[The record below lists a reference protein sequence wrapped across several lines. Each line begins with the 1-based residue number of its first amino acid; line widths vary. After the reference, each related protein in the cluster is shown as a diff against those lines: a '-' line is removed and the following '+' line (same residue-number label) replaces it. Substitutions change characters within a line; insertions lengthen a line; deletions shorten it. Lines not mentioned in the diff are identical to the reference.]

1 MKNAVIAVLILAVV
15 VVGYYAA
22 TTLRLPMENI
32 EGKTEKVIRSD
43 LTLPINA
50 TGEVRPALRI
60 EVKSEASG
68 EVIEI
73 AKRPGDRVRV
83 GDLLIR
89 LQPDDEQRSVDR
101 STQELQIA
109 EARLNTSRINLEQ
122 ARGADIVSA
131 QAQVDQ
137 LKPLVDLAKFRKEKL
152 DRLPDD
158 QKNDEE
164 IIQREVEVKRQIAQL
179 EAAKAGLEK
188 ARLTIPRAEH
198 ELKQAESSYATA
210 KANLGDAQK
219 RLTKTTILSPIDGV
233 VADVKIQ
240 IGEVIQGGKTT
251 FTGGTILA
259 VLLDVE
265 KLLVRAEVDESD
277 IGRVMALAPPWAQP
291 GHDESV
297 KAPDKPSEAAKTM
310 QHLPVITVESFRDE
324 EFQGL
329 IERIYPEPKSLQGV
343 VTYLVD
349 VVVTSANR
357 GRLLSGMR
365 AEVRFTSEHVENVLL
380 CPNEAIRE
388 GPNGKLGVYVPKA
401 GAQPS
406 EHETEFVPCKFGLD
420 NGNYSEVHEGLDEGA
435 VVYTKLPSKR
445 EEKEKSRKGGR
456 DS

>member
-1 MKNAVIAVLILAVV
+1 MKNTVIVILLLTVL

-32 EGKTEKVIRSD
+32 EGKTEKIIRSD

-50 TGEVRPALRI
+50 TGEVRPALRV

-73 AKRPGDRVRV
+73 AKRPGDQVRA
-83 GDLLIR
+83 GDLLVR

-101 STQELQIA
+101 AKQDLQIA

-122 ARGADIVSA
+122 ARGSDIVSA

-137 LKPLVDLAKFRKEKL
+137 LEPMVALAKFRKVKL
-152 DRLPDD
+152 DRLPEE

-164 IIQREVEVKRQIAQL
+164 VIQRSTEVDRQVAQL
-179 EAAKAGLEK
+179 EAAKAGLERAK
-188 ARLTIPRAEH
+188 LAVPRAEH
-198 ELKQAESSYATA
+198 ELKQAESAFETA

-219 RLTKTTILSPIDGV
+219 RLSKTTITSPIDGV
-233 VADVKIQ
+233 IADVKVQ

-251 FTGGTILA
+251 FTGGTVLA
-259 VLLDVE
+259 VLLHVE

-277 IGRVMALAPPWAQP
+277 IGRVLALAPPWAQP
-291 GHDESV
+291 GHDDSV
-297 KAPDKPSEAAKTM
+297 KMPVDPSEAAKTLE
-310 QHLPVITVESFRDE
+310 HLPRITVESFRDE
-324 EFQGL
+324 EFQGI

-349 VVVTSANR
+349 VVVTSENR
-357 GRLLSGMR
+357 TRLLSGMR

-388 GPNGKLGVYVPKA
+388 GPKGQLGVYIPKA
-401 GAQPS
+401 GGAPS
-406 EHETEFVPCKFGLD
+406 AHETTFVPCKFGLD
-420 NGNYSEVHEGLDEGA
+420 NGNYSEVREGLNEGS
-435 VVYTKLPSKR
+435 VVYTKLPAKQ
-445 EEKEKSRKGGR
+445 EGR
-456 DS
+456 G

>member
-1 MKNAVIAVLILAVV
+1 VKNAIIAILLLVVV

-32 EGKTEKVIRSD
+32 EGKTEKVVRSD

-50 TGEVRPALRI
+50 TGEVRPALRV

-73 AKRPGDRVRV
+73 AKRAGDRVRA

-122 ARGADIVSA
+122 ARGADLASA

-137 LKPLVDLAKFRKEKL
+137 LAPLVTLAKFRKEKL
-152 DRLPDD
+152 ERLPSD

-164 IIQREVEVKRQIAQL
+164 IIQRDSEVERQIAQL
-179 EAAKAGLEK
+179 EAAKAGLVK
-188 ARLTIPRAEH
+188 AKLAVPRAEQ
-198 ELKQAESSYATA
+198 EQKQAEATYETA

-233 VADVKIQ
+233 IADVKVQ

-251 FTGGTILA
+251 FTGGTVLA
-259 VLLDVE
+259 VLLDAE

-277 IGRVMALAPPWAQP
+277 IGRVLALAPPWAQP
-291 GHDESV
+291 GHDESI
-297 KAPDKPSEAAKTM
+297 KMPDNPSEAAKTM
-310 QHLPVITVESFRDE
+310 QHLPLITVESFRDE

-329 IERIYPEPKSLQGV
+329 IERIYPEPKSFQGV

-349 VVVTSANR
+349 VVVTSENR
-357 GRLLSGMR
+357 IRLLSGMR

-388 GPNGKLGVYVPKA
+388 GPSGKLGVFVPKA

-420 NGNYSEVHEGLDEGA
+420 NGNYSEVREGLNEGA
-435 VVYTKLPSKR
+435 IVYTKLPSKR
-445 EEKEKSRKGGR
+445 EDPEKSRKGGR
-456 DS
+456 KS

>member
-1 MKNAVIAVLILAVV
+1 MKNAVIAILLLVV
-15 VVGYYAA
+15 VAVGYYAA

-73 AKRPGDRVRV
+73 AKRAGDRVRA

-101 STQELQIA
+101 STQDLQIA

-131 QAQVDQ
+131 QAQVGQ
-137 LKPLVDLAKFRKEKL
+137 LEPMVTLAKYRKEKL
-152 DRLPDD
+152 ERLPGD

-164 IIQREVEVKRQIAQL
+164 IIQRDTEVERQVAQL
-179 EAAKAGLEK
+179 NAAKSGLEK
-188 ARLTIPRAEH
+188 AKLNIPRTEH
-198 ELKQAESSYATA
+198 ELKQAEASYETT

-233 VADVKIQ
+233 IADVKVQ

-251 FTGGTILA
+251 FTGGTVLA

-277 IGRVMALAPPWAQP
+277 IGRVLALAPPWAQP
-291 GHDESV
+291 GHDESI
-297 KAPDKPSEAAKTM
+297 KMPDKPSEAAKTM
-310 QHLPVITVESFRDE
+310 DHLPFITVESFREE

-329 IERIYPEPKSLQGV
+329 IERIYPEPKSFQGV

-349 VVVTSANR
+349 VVVTSENR
-357 GRLLSGMR
+357 SRLLSGMR

-388 GPNGKLGVYVPKA
+388 GPSGKLGVYVPKA

-420 NGNYSEVHEGLDEGA
+420 NGNYSEVREGLTEGA

-445 EEKEKSRKGGR
+445 EEKEKNRKGEKK
-456 DS
+456 S

>member
-1 MKNAVIAVLILAVV
+1 MKNAVIAILLLVVV

-73 AKRPGDRVRV
+73 AKRAGDRVRA

-131 QAQVDQ
+131 QAQVGQ
-137 LKPLVDLAKFRKEKL
+137 LEPLVALAKFRKEKL
-152 DRLPDD
+152 GRLPDD

-164 IIQREVEVKRQIAQL
+164 IIQRDTEVERQVAQRD
-179 EAAKAGLEK
+179 AATAGLEK
-188 ARLTIPRAEH
+188 AKLAIPRAVQ
-198 ELKQAESSYATA
+198 ELRQAEASYETT

-233 VADVKIQ
+233 IADVKIQ

-251 FTGGTILA
+251 FTGGTVLA

-277 IGRVMALAPPWAQP
+277 IGRVLALAPPWAQP

-297 KAPDKPSEAAKTM
+297 KMPDKP
-310 QHLPVITVESFRDE
+310 
-324 EFQGL
+324 
-329 IERIYPEPKSLQGV
+329 
-343 VTYLVD
+343 
-349 VVVTSANR
+349 
-357 GRLLSGMR
+357 
-365 AEVRFTSEHVENVLL
+365 
-380 CPNEAIRE
+380 
-388 GPNGKLGVYVPKA
+388 
-401 GAQPS
+401 
-406 EHETEFVPCKFGLD
+406 
-420 NGNYSEVHEGLDEGA
+420 
-435 VVYTKLPSKR
+435 
-445 EEKEKSRKGGR
+445 
-456 DS
+456 

>member
-1 MKNAVIAVLILAVV
+1 MKNAVIAILLLTVV

-22 TTLRLPMENI
+22 TKLRLSTENI

-73 AKRPGDRVRV
+73 AKRAGDRVRA

-131 QAQVDQ
+131 QAQLGQ
-137 LKPLVDLAKFRKEKL
+137 LEPLVALAKFRKEKL
-152 DRLPDD
+152 DRFPAD

-164 IIQREVEVKRQIAQL
+164 IIQRNTEVERQVAQRD
-179 EAAKAGLEK
+179 AAAAGLEK
-188 ARLTIPRAEH
+188 AKLAIPRAQQ
-198 ELKQAESSYATA
+198 ELKQAEASYETA

-233 VADVKIQ
+233 IADVKIQ

-251 FTGGTILA
+251 FTGGTVLA
-259 VLLDVE
+259 ILLDVE
-265 KLLVRAEVDESD
+265 RLLVRAEVDESD
-277 IGRVMALAPPWAQP
+277 IGRVLALAPPWAQP
-291 GHDESV
+291 GHDESA
-297 KAPDKPSEAAKTM
+297 KMPDKPSEAAKTM
-310 QHLPVITVESFRDE
+310 QHLPLITVESFRDE

-349 VVVTSANR
+349 VVVTSENR
-357 GRLLSGMR
+357 SRLLSGMR

-388 GPNGKLGVYVPKA
+388 GPSGKLGVYVPKV

-420 NGNYSEVHEGLDEGA
+420 NGNYSEVREGLNEGA
-435 VVYTKLPSKR
+435 VVYTKLPTKR
-445 EEKEKSRKGGR
+445 EEKEKSRKSGK
-456 DS
+456 SS

>member
-1 MKNAVIAVLILAVV
+1 MKNTVIVILLLTIV

-32 EGKTEKVIRSD
+32 EGKTEKVVRSD

-73 AKRPGDRVRV
+73 AKRAGDQVRA

-101 STQELQIA
+101 STQDLQIA

-122 ARGADIVSA
+122 ARGADIISA
-131 QAQVDQ
+131 QAQVGQ
-137 LKPLVDLAKFRKEKL
+137 LEPLVTLAKFRKEKL
-152 DRLPDD
+152 NSLPDV

-164 IIQREVEVKRQIAQL
+164 VIQRDVEVERQVAQL
-179 EAAKAGLEK
+179 DAAKADLEK
-188 ARLTIPRAEH
+188 AKLAIPRTEH
-198 ELKQAESSYATA
+198 ELNQAEAAYETA

-233 VADVKIQ
+233 VADIKTQ

-251 FTGGTILA
+251 LTGGTVLA
-259 VLLDVE
+259 VILDVE

-277 IGRVMALAPPWAQP
+277 IGRVLALAPPWARP
-291 GHDESV
+291 GHEESA
-297 KAPDKPSEAAKTM
+297 KMPDNPSEAAKTM
-310 QHLPVITVESFRDE
+310 QRLPRITVESFRDE

-349 VVVTSANR
+349 VVVTSDNR
-357 GRLLSGMR
+357 SRLLSGMR

-380 CPNEAIRE
+380 CPNEAIHE
-388 GPNGKLGVYVPKA
+388 GPNGKLGVYIPKV
-401 GAQPS
+401 GAIPS

-420 NGNYSEVHEGLDEGA
+420 NGNYSEVREGLDEGA
-435 VVYTKLPSKR
+435 VVYSKLPVKR
-445 EEKEKSRKGGR
+445 EGKDKAQKKGRKS
-456 DS
+456 

>member
-1 MKNAVIAVLILAVV
+1 MKNTIIAILLLTVV

-32 EGKTEKVIRSD
+32 AGKTEKVIRSD

-50 TGEVRPALRI
+50 TGAVTPALRI

-73 AKRPGDRVRV
+73 ARRAGDRVQS

-101 STQELQIA
+101 STQDLQIA
-109 EARLNTSRINLEQ
+109 EARLDTSRINLEQ
-122 ARGADIVSA
+122 ARGADIASA

-137 LKPLVDLAKFRKEKL
+137 LEPLVTLAKFRKEKL
-152 DRLPDD
+152 DRLPEE

-164 IIQREVEVKRQIAQL
+164 VVQRNTEVDRQIAQL
-179 EAAKAGLEK
+179 DAAKAGLERAK
-188 ARLTIPRAEH
+188 LAIPRAEH
-198 ELKQAESSYATA
+198 ELKQAEAAYEAA

-219 RLTKTTILSPIDGV
+219 RLSKTTITSPIDGV
-233 VADVKIQ
+233 IADVKVQ

-251 FTGGTILA
+251 FTGGTVLA
-259 VLLDVE
+259 IVLDAE
-265 KLLVRAEVDESD
+265 RLLVRAEVDESD
-277 IGRVMALAPPWAQP
+277 IGRVLALAPPWARP

-297 KAPDKPSEAAKTM
+297 KMPDKPSEAAKTM
-310 QHLPVITVESFRDE
+310 QHLPRITVESFRDE

-349 VVVTSANR
+349 VVVTSENR

-388 GPNGKLGVYVPKA
+388 GPNGNLGVYVPKP
-401 GAQPS
+401 GAAPN
-406 EHETEFVPCKFGLD
+406 EYKTEFVPCKFGLD
-420 NGNYSEVHEGLDEGA
+420 NGNFSEVREGLEEGA
-435 VVYTKLPSKR
+435 VVYTRLPAKR
-445 EEKEKSRKGGR
+445 DDKDKAQKKGR
-456 DS
+456 RS

>member
-1 MKNAVIAVLILAVV
+1 MKNGIIAVLFLTLI

-22 TTLRLPMENI
+22 TTLRLSMENI
-32 EGKTEKVIRSD
+32 EGKTETVIRSD

-50 TGEVRPALRI
+50 TGAVTPALRI

-73 AKRPGDRVRV
+73 AKRAGDRVQT

-89 LQPDDEQRSVDR
+89 LQPDDEQRSVNR

-109 EARLNTSRINLEQ
+109 EARLNTARINLEQ
-122 ARGADIVSA
+122 ARGADIASA

-137 LKPLVDLAKFRKEKL
+137 LEPLVTLAKFRKEKL
-152 DRLPDD
+152 ESLPDD

-164 IIQREVEVKRQIAQL
+164 VVQRNTEVERQIAQL
-179 EAAKAGLEK
+179 VAARAGLEK
-188 ARLTIPRAEH
+188 ARLAIPRAEH
-198 ELKQAESSYATA
+198 ELKQAEAAFETA

-219 RLTKTTILSPIDGV
+219 RLSKTTIVSPINGV
-233 VADVKIQ
+233 VADIKVQ

-251 FTGGTILA
+251 LTGGTVLA

-265 KLLVRAEVDESD
+265 RLLVRAEVDESD
-277 IGRVMALAPPWAQP
+277 IGRVLVLAPLWARP
-291 GHDESV
+291 GHDESA
-297 KAPDKPSEAAKTM
+297 KMPDNPSEAAKTM
-310 QHLPVITVESFRDE
+310 QHLPRITVESFRDE

-329 IERIYPEPKSLQGV
+329 IERIYPEPKTLQGV

-349 VVVTSANR
+349 VVVTSENR
-357 GRLLSGMR
+357 IRLLSGMR
-365 AEVRFTSEHVENVLL
+365 AEVSFTSEHAENVLL

-388 GPNGKLGVYVPKA
+388 GANGQLGVYIPKP
-401 GAQPS
+401 GAPPT
-406 EHETEFVPCKFGLD
+406 ERETEFVPCKFGLN
-420 NGNYSEVHEGLDEGA
+420 NGNYSEVLEGLDDGA

-445 EEKEKSRKGGR
+445 EEKKASKKRA
-456 DS
+456 

>member
-1 MKNAVIAVLILAVV
+1 MKNAVIAVLLLVV
-15 VVGYYAA
+15 LVVGYYAA
-22 TTLRLPMENI
+22 TTLRLPIENI
-32 EGKTEKVIRSD
+32 AGKTEKVIRSD

-50 TGEVRPALRI
+50 TGELRPALRV

-73 AKRPGDRVRV
+73 AKRAGDRVRA

-101 STQELQIA
+101 STQDLQIA

-122 ARGADIVSA
+122 ARGSDIVSA
-131 QAQVDQ
+131 QAQIDQ
-137 LKPLVDLAKFRKEKL
+137 LEPLVALAKFRKEKL

-164 IIQREVEVKRQIAQL
+164 VIQRNTELERQVAQL
-179 EAAKAGLEK
+179 AAAKAGLEK
-188 ARLTIPRAEH
+188 AKLAIPRAEH
-198 ELKQAESSYATA
+198 ELKQAEASYETT

-233 VADVKIQ
+233 IADVKVQ

-251 FTGGTILA
+251 FTGGTVLA

-265 KLLVRAEVDESD
+265 KLVVRAEVDESD
-277 IGRVMALAPPWAQP
+277 IGRVLALAPPWAQP
-291 GHDESV
+291 GHDESI
-297 KAPDKPSEAAKTM
+297 KMPDNPSEAAKAM
-310 QHLPVITVESFRDE
+310 QHLPQITVESFREE

-349 VVVTSANR
+349 VVVTSENR
-357 GRLLSGMR
+357 DRLLPGMR

-388 GPNGKLGVYVPKA
+388 GANGKLGVYVPKA

-406 EHETEFVPCKFGLD
+406 EHETEFLPCKFGLD
-420 NGNYSEVHEGLDEGA
+420 NGNYSEVREGLNEGA
-435 VVYTKLPSKR
+435 IVYTKLPSKR
-445 EEKEKSRKGGR
+445 EEKEKSRKGGK

>member
-1 MKNAVIAVLILAVV
+1 MKNAVIAILLLVVV

-32 EGKTEKVIRSD
+32 EGKTEKVVRSD

-50 TGEVRPALRI
+50 TGAVQPALRI

-68 EVIEI
+68 EVMEI
-73 AKRPGDRVRV
+73 AKRAGDRVRA

-101 STQELQIA
+101 SSQELQIA

-131 QAQVDQ
+131 QAQVGQ

-152 DRLPDD
+152 DRFPAD

-164 IIQREVEVKRQIAQL
+164 VIQRDTELERQVAQL
-179 EAAKAGLEK
+179 AAAMAGLEK
-188 ARLTIPRAEH
+188 AKLAIPRAEH
-198 ELKQAESSYATA
+198 ELEQAKASYETT

-219 RLTKTTILSPIDGV
+219 RLTKTTILSPINGV
-233 VADVKIQ
+233 IADVKVQ

-251 FTGGTILA
+251 FTGGTVLA

-277 IGRVMALAPPWAQP
+277 IGRVLALAPPWAQP

-297 KAPDKPSEAAKTM
+297 KMPDKPYEAAKTM
-310 QHLPVITVESFRDE
+310 QHLPLITVESFRDE

-349 VVVTSANR
+349 VVVTSENR
-357 GRLLSGMR
+357 SRLLSGMR

-388 GPNGKLGVYVPKA
+388 GPNGKLGVYVAKV

-420 NGNYSEVHEGLDEGA
+420 NGNYSEVREGVDEGA
-435 VVYTKLPSKR
+435 IVYTRLPAKR
-445 EEKEKSRKGGR
+445 EDKAKSRKGGR
-456 DS
+456 KS